1 MFYHWTDSVNLPAPQ
16 IHNVS
21 YWNPHVYSLGL
32 PRQSWNK
39 NASSVLYIAIWPQT
53 FCKNPLPFAKRA
65 AMEQAC
71 PAPHCRGA
79 SLQQTQSSA
88 AIAEPGIH
96 GALSKK
102 KNTRV
107 IPGSIGND
115 WIKYLVIWNRLT
127 SPRLLVV
134 YNFILYNQRG
144 EKPCSKLEA
153 RDKACN
159 YLSFKRGSL
168 SQIFSIKITSIMGC
182 YTGDIHFK

>member
-1 MFYHWTDSVNLPAPQ
+1 MIKLLLQPFNSHSFPSSPYTVPTWSNSKYTTKDLKSLAILSKSQSMYYHWTDSVNLPAPQ

-88 AIAEPGIH
+88 AIAEPGFH

-107 IPGSIGND
+107 ILGGIGND

-127 SPRLLVV
+127 FPRLLVV
-134 YNFILYNQRG
+134 YNFI
-144 EKPCSKLEA
+144 
-153 RDKACN
+153 
-159 YLSFKRGSL
+159 
-168 SQIFSIKITSIMGC
+168 SI
-182 YTGDIHFK
+182 